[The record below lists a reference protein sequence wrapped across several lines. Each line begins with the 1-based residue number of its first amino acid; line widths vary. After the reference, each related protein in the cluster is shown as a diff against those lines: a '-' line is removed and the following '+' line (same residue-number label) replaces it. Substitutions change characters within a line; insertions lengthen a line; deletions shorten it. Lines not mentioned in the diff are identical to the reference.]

1 MSEHIFHFCGPITP
15 KSYECMRNQILLAVC
30 ERGAQ
35 KVTVMFSSEGGD
47 LNSGFSAYNFFRG
60 LPVPVRM
67 VNVGSV
73 ESIALLIYLA
83 ANERDV
89 LESSRFLLHQ
99 FNWTYPFQRVDYARL
114 NENSDSLRFDYD
126 RYATIFNERTNS
138 GNGIIN
144 IFKCL
149 NGQAVIIDA
158 PTATKSGIATRAIP
172 VDESI
177 PAPSKNAIHWWC
189 QSCF

>member
-1 MSEHIFHFCGPITP
+1 MSEHFFHFCGPITP
-15 KSYECMRNQILLAVC
+15 KSYEYMRNQILTAVC
-30 ERGAQ
+30 ERRAQ

-47 LNSGFSAYNFFRG
+47 LNSEFSAYNFFRG

-73 ESIALLIYLA
+73 ESIALLVYLA

-99 FNWTYPFQRVDYARL
+99 FDWTYPHQIVDYARL
-114 NENSDSLRFDYD
+114 NENSDSLRFDYG

-138 GNGIIN
+138 GNGVVD

-149 NGQAVIIDA
+149 NGQAVIVDA
-158 PTATKSGIATRAIP
+158 PTATKAGIATNIIP
-172 VDESI
+172 VDGSI
-177 PAPSKNAIHWWC
+177 PAPSENTIHWWC